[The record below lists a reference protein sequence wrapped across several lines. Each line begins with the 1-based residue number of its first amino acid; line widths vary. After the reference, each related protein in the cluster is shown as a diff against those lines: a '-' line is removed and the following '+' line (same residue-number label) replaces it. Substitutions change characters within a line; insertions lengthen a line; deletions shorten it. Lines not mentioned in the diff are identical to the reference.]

1 MTHGMR
7 SFHRLTARRR
17 PISMNSS
24 PPLRAGMPRQA
35 WGWLAC
41 FQSPGVRRLSQACV
55 LLAVLLLG
63 VGRGPA
69 TTNINLLG
77 YTANGTLPAAMPS
90 QSSNQMD
97 VRAQLQAAVEA
108 VGADPQGGT
117 ITIPGDAQRYWYCGG
132 PVFVDH
138 SNITIQGSLCM
149 AEQPGSTVLVPTS
162 TCPGV
167 DSCPP
172 FILGTPCQVSGDEI
186 TASHRVLLDSILDGS
201 ITGRYGLRTKG
212 TNQAGTGT
220 VYAHGYFEGS
230 EMAVGPTNN
239 LGWPSSYT
247 RWQCPVYQVY
257 AYDTATGKYDIPTQV
272 PYPQGY
278 QFTLD
283 LALINNAGGT
293 LTGTVCG
300 VGQSNTITDRFTH
313 WMVATDPND
322 SNKLKFWFK
331 LDNGTVET
339 IDITNAAI
347 TDANLHRITVQL
359 DLGSTAGPGQTVN
372 YPQGAAWFDGT
383 QTQLITLP
391 NKLGSWAPANYSS
404 TNGGTE
410 DTPYVFQITGN
421 QLWKYEQAPFQLG
434 SMGNG
439 ALGTV
444 TSSGVS
450 WTQQHVDW
458 TFCGL
463 AESKLCRYTWGA
475 TLTRADRR
483 HHQR

>member
-1 MTHGMR
+1 MTSPRR
-7 SFHRLTARRR
+7 S
-17 PISMNSS
+17 PI
-24 PPLRAGMPRQA
+24 RK
-35 WGWLAC
+35 
-41 FQSPGVRRLSQACV
+41 
-55 LLAVLLLG
+55 
-63 VGRGPA
+63 A
-69 TTNINLLG
+69 T
-77 YTANGTLPAAMPS
+77 
-90 QSSNQMD
+90 
-97 VRAQLQAAVEA
+97 
-108 VGADPQGGT
+108 
-117 ITIPGDAQRYWYCGG
+117 
-132 PVFVDH
+132 
-138 SNITIQGSLCM
+138 
-149 AEQPGSTVLVPTS
+149 
-162 TCPGV
+162 
-167 DSCPP
+167 
-172 FILGTPCQVSGDEI
+172 
-186 TASHRVLLDSILDGS
+186 
-201 ITGRYGLRTKG
+201 K
-212 TNQAGTGT
+212 
-220 VYAHGYFEGS
+220 
-230 EMAVGPTNN
+230 
-239 LGWPSSYT
+239 
-247 RWQCPVYQVY
+247 
-257 AYDTATGKYDIPTQV
+257 
-272 PYPQGY
+272 
-278 QFTLD
+278 FTLD

-475 TLTRADRR
+475 TLTRADSGTINDSWRFFSSTTGTPGALASLPLTDNPSSANYPAIGTVETWSGYNIGAGWGLWLPER
-483 HHQR
+483 TRCRTRTGSTACRILP